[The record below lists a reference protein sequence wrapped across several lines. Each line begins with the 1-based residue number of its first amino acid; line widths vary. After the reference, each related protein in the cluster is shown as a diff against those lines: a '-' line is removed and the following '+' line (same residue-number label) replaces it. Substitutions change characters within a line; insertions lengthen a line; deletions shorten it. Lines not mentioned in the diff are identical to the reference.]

1 MSNLR
6 RLRCYL
12 MACQH
17 HSFEYGKY
25 VEELV
30 SKDVADALRNNPV
43 IFPDAHSVYTA
54 IESLA
59 MNMVPFEELNQF
71 RTRCFL
77 SFASHQKKNLSLTQ
91 VLKLYVA
98 AYQVLT
104 LHLYLF
110 LQYQHG
116 VDTHVLSLSIRS
128 RASGS
133 KCGPASSL

>member
-30 SKDVADALRNNPV
+30 SRDVADALRNNPV
-43 IFPDAHSVYTA
+43 VFPDTHSVYTA

-104 LHLYLF
+104 LF
-110 LQYQHG
+110 LLCVCLQ
-116 VDTHVLSLSIRS
+116 
-128 RASGS
+128 
-133 KCGPASSL
+133 